1 MNTFTKL
8 TALAL
13 TAASIAGGVAVAQ
26 DTSSANTKDKY
37 TNSDTANYGTPPGA
51 ALKRDGSLRAS
62 DAKQL
67 QRLLAI
73 IGHSIPLLYQSLEQ
87 CVRRIFV
94 DSIRIFVHLASGRS
108 FNCSRA
114 ATGIKSVCACLSTAN

>member
-8 TALAL
+8 TALAI

-51 ALKRDGSLRAS
+51 PLKRDGSLRADPTAPAVTDS
-62 DAKQL
+62 A
-67 QRLLAI
+67 A
-73 IGHSIPLLYQSLEQ
+73 
-87 CVRRIFV
+87 V
-94 DSIRIFVHLASGRS
+94 DSSSTTTTTTSTTHWNADHDAAPVAAAPVADTSS
-108 FNCSRA
+108 DTATTADATPAARA
-114 ATGIKSVCACLSTAN
+114 DRN